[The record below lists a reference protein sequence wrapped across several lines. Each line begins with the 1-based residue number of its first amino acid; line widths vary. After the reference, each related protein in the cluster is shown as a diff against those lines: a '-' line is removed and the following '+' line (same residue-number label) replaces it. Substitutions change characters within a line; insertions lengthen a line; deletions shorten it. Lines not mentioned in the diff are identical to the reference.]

1 MVTARRSPE
10 DPVRR
15 AAELEPT
22 AHVENG
28 GAEYRVE
35 VDAPGLGPA
44 DLEVTLT
51 DRLLEVRGRDLCKPG
66 TDATFEFVFRLPDHV
81 PGEDLSAVF
90 EDGKLIVRAGIKN
103 GATRRIEI
111 RTPGDAS

>member
-1 MVTARRSPE
+1 VSARRSLE

-22 AHVENG
+22 ARVENG
-28 GAEYRVE
+28 VAEYRVE

-44 DLEVTLT
+44 DYEVALT
-51 DRLLEVRGRDLCKPG
+51 DRLLEVRGRDLCRPG

-81 PGEDLSAVF
+81 SGEDLSAVF
-90 EDGKLIVRAGIKN
+90 EEGKLIVRAGIKN

-111 RTPGDAS
+111 GTPSPSS

>member
-1 MVTARRSPE
+1 VSARRSLE

-22 AHVENG
+22 AHVDNG
-28 GAEYRVE
+28 AAEYRVE

-66 TDATFEFVFRLPDHV
+66 TDSTFEFVFRLPDHV
-81 PGEDLSAVF
+81 SGEDLSAVF

-111 RTPGDAS
+111 RTPSPPS

>member
-1 MVTARRSPE
+1 MTARRSLE

-28 GAEYRVE
+28 AAEHRVE

-44 DLEVTLT
+44 DFEVTLT

-66 TDATFEFVFRLPDHV
+66 TESTFEFVFRLPDHV
-81 PGEDLSAVF
+81 SGEDLSAVF

-103 GATRRIEI
+103 GVTRRIEI
-111 RTPGDAS
+111 RTPNPAS